1 MRNLITFTLAAMLFA
16 VTANAQ
22 SPLKGDTVI
31 LKAQVINSAMHI
43 TIDEDA
49 LNDSIASLEAI
60 SGQSLSSSSIL
71 AMYDSLRLYASTHFC
86 GQPYSYQGYD
96 YATVEIG
103 TDCWFAEN
111 LRAEEL
117 SDGTAIPNG
126 LDDATWAAATT
137 PARSV
142 LDEGGTDEASN
153 EADLGLL
160 YNWFAVD
167 ADLCP
172 SGWHVATQTDF
183 ETIIDDNGGSTVAGE
198 TMKSATTDDPSWNGT
213 NTTGFSGI
221 QNARRM
227 GDGTFNNLN
236 RGYTWTSTNGG
247 NKAKGFHLRNASTA
261 AFVNEND
268 KQNGFAVRCVQ
279 DTDDSADTTPPTMTI
294 TADEV
299 SDGDSSADATLSLTF
314 TSSESTTDFEE
325 ADITVT
331 NGALSAFSGSGA
343 TYTATFTPTGD
354 GACTIDVAGSTF
366 TDAAGNNNTAADQF
380 NWTKTTADT
389 TPPTMTITAAE
400 VSDGDSSDDA
410 SLSLTFTSS
419 ESTTDFVEGDITVT
433 NGALSAFAGSGTT
446 YTATFTP
453 TGDGAC
459 TIDVAGSTFTD
470 AAGNNNTAADQ
481 FNWTKT
487 TAAGIT
493 ATWNFPSSG
502 TTGGSTPMTITSSQ
516 SGSQATGFGL
526 SSDEGDTNI
535 LQIDW
540 TTWSNLHFSD
550 LIDVVPETE
559 GPTTVTLTAISGESI
574 TFSPPTVT
582 VTMTCS
588 CLSAYDGS
596 PFTEHTTKTACN
608 GQTSGAWQ
616 CTW

>member
-16 VTANAQ
+16 LTANAQ

-60 SGQSLSSSSIL
+60 SGQSLSSSSML
-71 AMYDSLRLYASTHFC
+71 ALYDSMLVYASTHFC

-279 DTDDSADTTPPTMTI
+279 DTDDS
-294 TADEV
+294 
-299 SDGDSSADATLSLTF
+299 
-314 TSSESTTDFEE
+314 
-325 ADITVT
+325 
-331 NGALSAFSGSGA
+331 
-343 TYTATFTPTGD
+343 
-354 GACTIDVAGSTF
+354 
-366 TDAAGNNNTAADQF
+366 
-380 NWTKTTADT
+380 ADT

>member
-16 VTANAQ
+16 LTANAQ

-343 TYTATFTPTGD
+343 TYTATFTPTGH
-354 GACTIDVAGSTF
+354 GACTIDVAGDAF
-366 TDAAGNNNTAADQF
+366 TDEAGNGNTAADQF
-380 NWTKTTADT
+380 NWTYVLVFQISSSMDDVEEDEFDNEPYFSSSDLELVYDMGFGDQTIGLRFTNVAIPQGATISSAYIQFTVDEADSDPSSVTIAIEDTGNSGAYADQSSTVSSRSYVANTVDWNNIPVWTNAGDSSQDQATPDLSSLLQSVVNRSDWASSNAVSFKIDGSGARTA
-389 TPPTMTITAAE
+389 
-400 VSDGDSSDDA
+400 VSYDGDSTLA
-410 SLSLTFTSS
+410 PRLV
-419 ESTTDFVEGDITVT
+419 VEL
-433 NGALSAFAGSGTT
+433 A
-446 YTATFTP
+446 
-453 TGDGAC
+453 
-459 TIDVAGSTFTD
+459 
-470 AAGNNNTAADQ
+470 
-481 FNWTKT
+481 
-487 TAAGIT
+487 
-493 ATWNFPSSG
+493 
-502 TTGGSTPMTITSSQ
+502 
-516 SGSQATGFGL
+516 
-526 SSDEGDTNI
+526 E
-535 LQIDW
+535 
-540 TTWSNLHFSD
+540 
-550 LIDVVPETE
+550 
-559 GPTTVTLTAISGESI
+559 
-574 TFSPPTVT
+574 
-582 VTMTCS
+582 
-588 CLSAYDGS
+588 
-596 PFTEHTTKTACN
+596 
-608 GQTSGAWQ
+608 
-616 CTW
+616 